1 MQQGKDPY
9 KYRFPGRNPRDD
21 DRPKRLRNM
30 KYYIINALKFYD
42 MKNENLP
49 PVVFVIIL
57 FTGFSGTI
65 LSDLLAKS
73 LPLEILYNII
83 SFVVLNMASAVYLKA
98 YLNELRGEVC
108 TLKDCAIHVLGKFY
122 KIVLAYLAFFI
133 IIAIGLFLLV
143 IPGIVFCFMFLFNTC
158 YIVDKN
164 FGVMEAFNTSR
175 NLTNGVKM
183 ELFALYV
190 VFSLVLYFPLLI
202 VLVIA
207 LYTATDLIFSFILSF
222 ISTIIAIMRQ
232 RLIAMVFKDLEYGV
246 KEPDYMDI

>member
-1 MQQGKDPY
+1 
-9 KYRFPGRNPRDD
+9 
-21 DRPKRLRNM
+21 
-30 KYYIINALKFYD
+30 
-42 MKNENLP
+42 
-49 PVVFVIIL
+49 
-57 FTGFSGTI
+57 
-65 LSDLLAKS
+65 
-73 LPLEILYNII
+73 
-83 SFVVLNMASAVYLKA
+83 
-98 YLNELRGEVC
+98 
-108 TLKDCAIHVLGKFY
+108 
-122 KIVLAYLAFFI
+122 
-133 IIAIGLFLLV
+133 
-143 IPGIVFCFMFLFNTC
+143 
-158 YIVDKN
+158 
-164 FGVMEAFNTSR
+164 MEAFNTSR